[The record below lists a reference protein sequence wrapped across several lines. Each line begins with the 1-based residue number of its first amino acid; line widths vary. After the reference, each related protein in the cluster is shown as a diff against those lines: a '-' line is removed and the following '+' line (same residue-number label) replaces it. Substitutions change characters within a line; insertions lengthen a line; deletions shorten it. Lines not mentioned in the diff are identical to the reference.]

1 MKQHSTIPKPEHGS
15 VEWLA
20 ARWKN
25 EQGLA
30 LISASVAAAVHD
42 EHPYTTSS
50 DLAAEL
56 LAPEAP
62 QPKQSNQAMERGT
75 RMEPFIREWAQ
86 EQYQMQITEPRVMY
100 TYEEDGV
107 RLIATL
113 DGMTQDL
120 IPVEIKTTAKRWEG
134 QLPTQWYWQGVQQ
147 AICANVSTIEWVIFD
162 ATMQMHRYTQ
172 NVTSD
177 EMQMHIQAC
186 RNFLADIDLGIMPLG
201 SPIKGEHAQQIHP
214 IADGSVVE
222 LDKDGYQAVVELK
235 AIRTVLKEYEAK
247 ESELKGQ
254 VGMLLGDSEK
264 ATYNGQEVVTWKNQ
278 SRSVFDQKALEK
290 QHPALAEKFRKETT
304 TRVMRIKEK

>member
-86 EQYQMQITEPRVMY
+86 EQYRITITEPRVMY

-113 DGMTQDL
+113 DGMTEDNT
-120 IPVEIKTTAKRWEG
+120 PVEIKTTAKRWEG

-147 AICANVSTIEWVIFD
+147 AICAQASKIEWVIFD
-162 ATMQMHRYTQ
+162 STMQMHRYTQ

-214 IADGSVVE
+214 VADGSVVE
-222 LDKDGYQAVVELK
+222 LNKDGYEAVVALQ
-235 AIRTVLKEYEAK
+235 AIRTALKQLETK
-247 ESELKGQ
+247 ESETKGQ
-254 VGMLLGDSEK
+254 VGMFLGDSER
-264 ATYNGQEVVTWKNQ
+264 ATYEGREIVTWKNQ